1 VIYGFQCDGY
11 SGTWDYTKNGGTPK
25 KSVDVWLHSK
35 AACDPRTWSTNTWH
49 HVQVEYLRDDSGN
62 VTYKSVWLD
71 SKEQDLNVT
80 VPSAFDLGW
89 ASDLLTNFQVD
100 GNGSSGKSTV
110 YLDDLTIS
118 RW

>member
-1 VIYGFQCDGY
+1 MNPRWWRRDA
-11 SGTWDYTKNGGTPK
+11 
-25 KSVDVWLHSK
+25 SK

-49 HVQVEYLRDDSGN
+49 HVQVEYSRDDSGN

-71 SKEQDLNVT
+71 GKEQDLNVT

-89 ASDLLTNFQVD
+89 GSNLLTNFQVD
-100 GNGSSGKSTV
+100 GNGASGKSTV